1 MAIGNEIIFYETF
14 TLREKSMFWT
24 WAFLKIILSLS
35 VSVQAQGF
43 NRKYSIEKG
52 GLVEIKNLYG
62 RLEIQTEDKAK
73 NNVLVAIRSS
83 GDFSEND
90 LRVKSSKSK
99 LKLEVVPQSSK
110 VRVDIDVKLPARSR
124 IRLQSANGA
133 IHVIGDFAEAKVFS
147 ETGTIYAD
155 VSLKNVKYKFSWIG
169 SKPRFISEV
178 DLAEVKEKAAGRFE
192 VKGALH
198 EKDEAFDKN
207 KQVKGFGSF
216 KANEEKEKA
225 GELIKLDFIT
235 TRGIVL
241 LNVSP
246 DKVPSIL
253 RERPLT
259 RAAKTIVQSGDS
271 LLVNAIQ
278 RASPKHFGKYASTLP
293 NQMKTPFLEKNF
305 KRNNFINS
313 KIKRVTAQIMD
324 MNNRA
329 IFGLGKQDFLLTEHG
344 EEREILSI
352 KKTIAPFNLVLLL
365 DVSGSIEHYV
375 DFIRKAARDFIN
387 KTSPQDKIAIVVF
400 NDDVRTI
407 STLTGDRNAL
417 SESLDAFDAGGG
429 TAYYDALAY
438 TLIETLKPLEDDRT
452 AIVVL
457 SDGDDN
463 SSFLPF
469 ESLLGAIQESGAL
482 IYTLYVPSGL
492 ITESSTVNP
501 NNTVD
506 PLRTRFMS
514 LTSKA
519 QKEGEMLAKVSGG
532 VYYPISRLSELQ
544 KAYEDIVLQLR
555 TAYTITYRSDAIE
568 SNMNRVSPRLKIR
581 VKRDNA
587 FVKLGSIVAVDEI
600 DFSIVEDN

>member
-1 MAIGNEIIFYETF
+1 
-14 TLREKSMFWT
+14 MFWI
-24 WAFLKIILSLS
+24 WVFLKIILSLS
-35 VSVQAQGF
+35 VFVQAQEF
-43 NRKYSIEKG
+43 NRKYPIEKG
-52 GLVEIKNLYG
+52 SLVEIKNLCG
-62 RLEIQTEDKAK
+62 RVEVQTEDKAE
-73 NNVLVAIRSS
+73 NNVLVVIRSS

-90 LRVKSSKSK
+90 LRVESSKSE
-99 LKLEVVPQSSK
+99 LKLEVIPRSSK
-110 VRVDIDVKLPARSR
+110 IRVDIEVKLPSR
-124 IRLQSANGA
+124 LRVRLQSEKGA
-133 IHVIGDFAEAKVFS
+133 VHVIGDFADAKVFS

-155 VSLKNVKYKFSWIG
+155 VSLENVKYKFSWIG

-178 DLAEVKEKAAGRFE
+178 NLAEVKEKAAGRFE
-192 VKGALH
+192 IKGTLH
-198 EKDEAFDKN
+198 EKNESFNEN
-207 KQVKGFGSF
+207 KQASGFDSF
-216 KANEEKEKA
+216 EANEEKEKA
-225 GELIKLDFIT
+225 SELIKLDFTT
-235 TRGIVL
+235 TRGIIL

-278 RASPKHFGKYASTLP
+278 RSSPKHFGKYASTLP
-293 NQMKTPFLEKNF
+293 NRMKTPSLENNF

-313 KIKRVTAQIMD
+313 KIKRVTAQVMD

-329 IFGLGKQDFLLTEHG
+329 MLGLGKQDFLLTEHG

-352 KKTIAPFNLVLLL
+352 KKVSAPFNLVLLL

-387 KTSPQDKIAIVVF
+387 TTSPQDKIAIVVF

-407 STLTGDRNAL
+407 STLTDDRSIL
-417 SESLDAFDAGGG
+417 YESLDTFGAGGG

-438 TLIETLKPLEDDRT
+438 TLIKTLQPLEGDRT
-452 AIVVL
+452 AIVVI

-469 ESLLGAIQESGAL
+469 DSLLGAIQESGAL

-492 ITESSTVNP
+492 IASSSTVNP

-514 LTSKA
+514 LNSKA
-519 QKEGEMLAKVSGG
+519 QKEGEILARVSGG

-544 KAYEDIVLQLR
+544 KAYEDVVLQLR
-555 TAYTITYRSDAIE
+555 TAYTITYRSDSIE
-568 SNMNRVSPRLKIR
+568 QNTDRAPPRLKVK
-581 VKRDNA
+581 VKRNT
-587 FVKLGSIVAVDEI
+587 FFIKLGAVVAVDE
-600 DFSIVEDN
+600 DEVSAVEKR

>member
-1 MAIGNEIIFYETF
+1 
-14 TLREKSMFWT
+14 MFWI
-24 WAFLKIILSLS
+24 WVFLKITLSLS
-35 VSVQAQGF
+35 VSLQAQGF
-43 NRKYSIEKG
+43 NRKYPIERG
-52 GLVEIKNLYG
+52 GLVEIKNLCG
-62 RLEIQTEDKAK
+62 RLEVQTEDKAES
-73 NNVLVAIRSS
+73 NVSVAIRSS
-83 GDFSEND
+83 GDFSESD
-90 LRVKSSKSK
+90 LRVESSKSK
-99 LKLEVVPQSSK
+99 LKLEVIPRSSK
-110 VRVDIDVKLPARSR
+110 IRVDIEVKLPPRLR
-124 IRLQSANGA
+124 VRLQSEKGA
-133 IHVIGDFAEAKVFS
+133 VHIIGDFADAKVFS

-155 VSLKNVKYKFSWIG
+155 VSLENVKYKFSWIG

-178 DLAEVKEKAAGRFE
+178 NLAEVKEKAAGRFE
-192 VKGALH
+192 IKGALH
-198 EKDEAFDKN
+198 EKNESFNEN
-207 KQVKGFGSF
+207 KQASGFDSF
-216 KANEEKEKA
+216 EANEEKEKA
-225 GELIKLDFIT
+225 SELIKLDFTT

-293 NQMKTPFLEKNF
+293 NQMKTPPLEKNF
-305 KRNNFINS
+305 KRNNFISS
-313 KIKRVTAQIMD
+313 KIKRVTAQVMD

-329 IFGLGKQDFLLTEHG
+329 ILGLGKQDFLLTEHG

-352 KKTIAPFNLVLLL
+352 KKTSTPFNLVLLL

-375 DFIRKAARDFIN
+375 DFIRKAAHDFIN
-387 KTSPQDKIAIVVF
+387 TTSPQDKIAIVVF

-407 STLTGDRNAL
+407 STLTDDRSIL
-417 SESLDAFDAGGG
+417 SESLDTFDAGGG

-438 TLIETLKPLEDDRT
+438 TLIETLQPLEGDRT

-469 ESLLGAIQESGAL
+469 DSLLGAIQESGAL

-492 ITESSTVNP
+492 IASSSTVNP

-519 QKEGEMLAKVSGG
+519 QKEGEILARVSGG

-544 KAYEDIVLQLR
+544 KAYEDVVLQLR
-555 TAYTITYRSDAIE
+555 TAYTITYRSDSIE
-568 SNMNRVSPRLKIR
+568 QNTDRAPPRLKVK
-581 VKRDNA
+581 VKRNTV
-587 FVKLGSIVAVDEI
+587 FVKLGAIVAVDE
-600 DFSIVEDN
+600 DEVSAVEKR